1 MPTASTMFRST
12 SSCSVRV
19 TKLASGMHLSAAE
32 MPNPLAQMASKPASW
47 TSLAVDASGAPTAVT
62 MPGLRSRSLS
72 LVALCIARDST
83 KGPLRLSMTNGDE
96 RAHLQWLV
104 SGFGQA
110 VIEPRRERAA
120 FDEHEA
126 AFSPAVIGQVD
137 LGVGP
142 APVILLIQPAGHL
155 TGRPLD
161 RAESRLEIK
170 HHLFVSG
177 LAAVADDHP
186 GKCPV
191 IRIEAHRLHFGVTQR
206 RWTPLEIV
214 AIHVFPGFGQGE
226 IRRRGKGR
234 APDDTLKALR
244 VIQQIA
250 GRGDRRHEKRGEP
263 AEADQDAECGRESH
277 GPAYR
282 NAGHSNMIRFRRQPR
297 QLVEKPPSLRYNA
310 IHFCGRTC
318 APGRCCFGC
327 PLSEL

>member
-12 SSCSVRV
+12 SSCSVRIP
-19 TKLASGMHLSAAE
+19 KLASGMHLSAAE
-32 MPNPLAQMASKPASW
+32 MPNPLAQMTSKPASW
-47 TSLAVDASGAPTAVT
+47 TSLALSASWAPTAVT
-62 MPGLRSRSLS
+62 IPGRRSRSLS

-96 RAHLQWLV
+96 RAHPQWSV
-104 SGFGQA
+104 SGLGQA

-142 APVILLIQPAGHL
+142 APIILLIQPTGHL
-155 TGRPLD
+155 AGRPLD

-191 IRIEAHRLHFGVTQR
+191 IRVEAHRLHFGVTQR
-206 RWTPLEIV
+206 RWAPPAV
-214 AIHVFPGFGQGE
+214 GAIPAVPRLRHGGVP
-226 IRRRGKGR
+226 RR
-234 APDDTLKALR
+234 A
-244 VIQQIA
+244 
-250 GRGDRRHEKRGEP
+250 
-263 AEADQDAECGRESH
+263 
-277 GPAYR
+277 
-282 NAGHSNMIRFRRQPR
+282 
-297 QLVEKPPSLRYNA
+297 
-310 IHFCGRTC
+310 
-318 APGRCCFGC
+318 
-327 PLSEL
+327 